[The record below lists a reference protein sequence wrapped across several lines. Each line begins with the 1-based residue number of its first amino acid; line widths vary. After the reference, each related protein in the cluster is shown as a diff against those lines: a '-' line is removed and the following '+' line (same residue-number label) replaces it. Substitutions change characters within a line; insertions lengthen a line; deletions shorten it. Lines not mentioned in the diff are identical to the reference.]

1 MLKKIRQQ
9 VIQQGPKL
17 MRLPL
22 KVTPFIIER
31 QILEQLLS
39 WQFQQALNDDELD
52 FLHNKWLK
60 VEVLDVQL
68 VWYIS
73 SQAGKIIVS
82 QDQQADVSFC
92 SGANDLVLIAARKE
106 DPDTL
111 FFQRR
116 LHIEGDT
123 ELGLYVKNLL
133 GAFELETMPAILRFG
148 LLQFAD
154 LIKLVQNENIDY
166 KERALSC

>member
-9 VIQQGPKL
+9 IIQQGPKL

-39 WQFQQALNDDELD
+39 WQFQQALNDGELD

-73 SQAGKIIVS
+73 LQAGKIIVS

>member
-9 VIQQGPKL
+9 LIQQGPKL

-22 KVTPFIIER
+22 KVTPFIVER

-39 WQFQQALNDDELD
+39 WQFQQALKDGELD

-60 VEVLDVQL
+60 VEVIDVQL

-73 SQAGKIIVS
+73 QQAGKIIVS
-82 QDQQADVSFC
+82 KDQHADVSFY

-133 GAFELETMPAILRFG
+133 DAFELETMPAILRFG
-148 LLQFAD
+148 LLQLAD

>member
-1 MLKKIRQQ
+1 MLKKIHQQ
-9 VIQQGPKL
+9 IVQQEPKL

-22 KVTPFIIER
+22 KATPFILER

-39 WQFQQALNDDELD
+39 WQFQQALNDGELD
-52 FLHNKWLK
+52 FLQNKWLK
-60 VEVLDVQL
+60 VEMQDVQL

-73 SQAGKIIVS
+73 LQAGKIIVS
-82 QDQQADVSFC
+82 KDQQGDVSFC
-92 SGANDLVLIAARKE
+92 SDANDLILIAARKE

-133 GAFELETMPAILRFG
+133 DVFELESMPAILRFG
-148 LLQFAD
+148 LLQLAD
-154 LIKLVQNENIDY
+154 LIKLVQNESIDY

>member
-9 VIQQGPKL
+9 IIQQGPKL

-22 KVTPFIIER
+22 KVTSFIIER

-39 WQFQQALNDDELD
+39 WQFQQALNDGELD

-73 SQAGKIIVS
+73 LQAGKIIVS
-82 QDQQADVSFC
+82 KDQQADVSFC